1 VSTEPAAPA
10 TGPGSGPAT
19 APAAAPAS
27 DGAGRRRRGARWSS
41 PFAPYL
47 LALPGGLWLA
57 IFFVVPMLVMLSVSL
72 QTGNVVD
79 GFTQTFHFAVYPD
92 AIRQYSDQFI
102 RSFVYGGICTVLCVV
117 LAYPMAYWIAFYGGQ
132 RRSTYLFL
140 VLLPFFVSFVIR
152 TVSWKFL
159 LADDGVLLGN
169 LKDIGLLPDS
179 FRVLATSTAVIGGLT
194 YNSFPFMLLPIYVA
208 LERMDPKLLEAADDL
223 YAGRAAVFGRVVLP
237 LSMPG
242 VFAGVLLTFVPAT
255 SDYVNASILGGTGD
269 TMIGNIIQTT
279 FLTNADYPL
288 ASAISPSGLA
298 ILLVGIFI
306 YARVLGTR
314 DVFEMSTR

>member
-1 VSTEPAAPA
+1 MSTEPAAPA

-269 TMIGNIIQTT
+269 TMIGNIT
-279 FLTNADYPL
+279 
-288 ASAISPSGLA
+288 
-298 ILLVGIFI
+298 
-306 YARVLGTR
+306 
-314 DVFEMSTR
+314 